1 MASEEL
7 TVTELKDSGDERGS
21 SFPVPEE
28 CLGGEFALRDAHLST
43 LEPGHLRG
51 NHFHVARHEI
61 LLVMSTD
68 RWSLHWDSGSGTP
81 VTVRVF
87 DGAGAVLVRVPP
99 YASHAIRNDGSASLH
114 IIGLTDGPYDPV
126 APDAFTRQVAS
137 SRTHNPASRG

>member
-1 MASEEL
+1 MKAGENVTSDEL

-21 SFPVPEE
+21 SFPTPEG

-61 LLVMSTD
+61 LLVMFTD

-81 VTVRVF
+81 VTTRVF
-87 DGAGAVLVRVPP
+87 DGTGAVIVRVPP
-99 YASHAIRNDGSASLH
+99 YASHALRNDGSSPLH
-114 IIGLTDGPYDPV
+114 IVGLTDGPYNPAD
-126 APDAFTRQVAS
+126 PDAFPRQVAS
-137 SRTHNPASRG
+137 LRA